1 VTSDSIP
8 PTPGIPP
15 SPGTPPPGPAPGPAL
30 SPKTGMGSKL
40 AGAPAWMQ
48 GLAAIGTLVIS
59 VLVALRLIPDS
70 PLNPSPAG
78 SITPEM
84 VEEALARSV
93 VQVQM
98 MSGGEMVGWGSGTVI
113 SEDGLILTNAH
124 VATPADV
131 ELDDL
136 IIAVTQQAD
145 TPPEPGY
152 HAEVVA
158 ADSVLDLAIIRIT
171 TNMGGGPYDGALEPI
186 PIGDSDDVSI
196 GDELI
201 ILGYPSVGGDTIT
214 LTYGHVSGFTAN
226 PTLGSHAWIKT
237 DATILGGNSG
247 GLAANSAGELV
258 GVPTQLGAGDT
269 GEIVDCRVVTDTN
282 RDGAINDDDECIPL
296 GGFLNSLRPVNLVR
310 DMLAAVEAG
319 VAYEPLAG
327 LPDPADDPNPGPT
340 SFDVDE
346 VLFERPVFT
355 DAQPPDDTDF
365 TPEGDP
371 VWLAS
376 GATELC
382 GWWEYSGMA
391 DGVTYDAI
399 WSLDGEIQEDVSY
412 LEEVWIGGE
421 SGSWWVCVLQEDG
434 LTPGMWDLALNVEG
448 ELITGGF
455 VGLGDDLAPVTVT
468 VANDGPETICY
479 LLISPATS
487 TFWGGDWLG
496 TEQVIAPDDAVTVE
510 LPPAVY
516 DLNGL
521 DCDLE
526 DVFLDLGQEIL
537 ADTEL
542 TY

>member
-1 VTSDSIP
+1 MS
-8 PTPGIPP
+8 
-15 SPGTPPPGPAPGPAL
+15 
-30 SPKTGMGSKL
+30 SKL

-78 SITPEM
+78 SITPQM

-98 MSGGEMVGWGSGTVI
+98 LSGGEMVGWGSGTVI

-124 VATPADV
+124 VATPSDV

-282 RDGAINDDDECIPL
+282 GDLVINDEDECIPL
-296 GGFLNSLRPVNLVR
+296 GGFLNSLRPINLAR
-310 DMLAAVEAG
+310 DMLAAIEAG
-319 VAYEPLAG
+319 TAYQPIG
-327 LPDPADDPNPGPT
+327 DLPDPVDDPNPEPGG
-340 SFDVDE
+340 FDVDG
-346 VLFERPVFT
+346 VSFDRLSFLDV
-355 DAQPPDDTDF
+355 QPPDDADF
-365 TPEGDP
+365 TPDDDP
-371 VWLAS
+371 VWLGS
-376 GATELC
+376 GATALC
-382 GWWEYSGMA
+382 AWWEYSGMA
-391 DGVTYDAI
+391 NGVTYSAV
-399 WSLDGEIQEDVSY
+399 WGLDGEIQESISY
-412 LEEVWIGGE
+412 IDEVWIGDETGA
-421 SGSWWVCVLQEDG
+421 WWVCVTNNEG
-434 LTPGMWDLALNVEG
+434 VTEGIWDLELSVEG
-448 ELITGGF
+448 SLISGSF
-455 VGLGDDLAPVTVT
+455 VSLGDDLAPNTLT
-468 VANDGPETICY
+468 LNNDGPETICY
-479 LLISPATS
+479 LQISPTTS
-487 TFWGGDWLG
+487 TFWGADWLG
-496 TEQVIAPDDAVTVE
+496 AEQTIPPNEGVTLP
-510 LPPAVY
+510 LPPYTY
-516 DLNGL
+516 DLRGL

-526 DVFLDLGQEIL
+526 DIFVDQQEIL